1 MEVVYPLGIRSKR
14 FWSSDKDAPMIYDE
28 EINDIL
34 AGHAVRILKA
44 MLRPV
49 AIGAVLCVAL
59 YMWSGWIP
67 AIRAMKIPP
76 AVLKAATA
84 VRQAG
89 VAVASAAEDGWVE
102 ANKEPQAQDRF

>member
-28 EINDIL
+28 EITDIL
-34 AGHAVRILKA
+34 TGHAVRMLKG
-44 MLRPV
+44 MLSV
-49 AIGAVLCVAL
+49 VVIGAIFCVAL
-59 YMWSGWIP
+59 YTWSGWIP

-76 AVLKAATA
+76 AVLRAATA

-102 ANKEPQAQDRF
+102 ANKEPHAQDRL